1 MPSPHPSPTQGTD
14 PVVRVRGLG
23 KAWPGLGRPVLDGLD
38 LDVLPGVLVAVTG
51 ASGAGKSTLLA
62 VLAALVRPD
71 AGEVRVAGIDVAAV
85 DDEGG
90 AWLRATRVG
99 MLFQEA
105 RLVPRLSAVENAALP
120 LLLAGVSPAS
130 ALARAGAL
138 MDRVGLAGRAQAPAS
153 RLSGGEAHRVA
164 LARALVH
171 RPALVLG
178 DEPTGSLD
186 RRSAEA
192 VVALLREAGKRDGT
206 ACVIATHDEK
216 LAAAADLAFVLRT
229 GRLVPLGLEGP
240 AAVES
245 AAEPALPG

>member
-1 MPSPHPSPTQGTD
+1 MPSPHPSPRPGTD
-14 PVVRVRGLG
+14 PVARVRGLA
-23 KAWPGLGRPVLDGLD
+23 KAWAGVGRPVLDGLD
-38 LDVLPGVLVAVTG
+38 LDVLPGALVAVTG

-62 VLAALVRPD
+62 VLAALIRPD
-71 AGEVRVAGIDVAAV
+71 AGEVRVAGIDVAAL

-90 AWLRATRVG
+90 ARLRATRVG

-120 LLLAGVSPAS
+120 LLLAGLSPAS

-138 MDRVGLAGRAQAPAS
+138 MARVGLADRAQAPAS

-186 RRSAEA
+186 RGSAEA
-192 VVALLREAGKRDGT
+192 VVALLREVGRRDGT

-216 LAAAADLAFVLRT
+216 LAAAADVALALRA
-229 GRLVPLGLEGP
+229 GRLVPLGVGGGAAAAP
-240 AAVES
+240 AAG
-245 AAEPALPG
+245 PALPG